1 MNANL
6 IMILATLLNA
16 AITLS
21 KSNITGW
28 MLSATCEIYV
38 NGVDIIK
45 GHHNTLKKFMNC
57 QLFHNDKM
65 KNEFGGL
72 HSSKFIE
79 HFYKIEYF

>member
-1 MNANL
+1 MNANH
-6 IMILATLLNA
+6 IMILATLLSA

-38 NGVDIIK
+38 KGVEIIK
-45 GHHNTLKKFMNC
+45 GHRNTLKKFMNC
-57 QLFHNDKM
+57 QLFHNEKM
-65 KNEFGGL
+65 KNEFGKL
-72 HSSKFIE
+72 YSSKWIE